1 MHRSVVVVTVKG
13 VVTLPRI
20 LGRVI
25 AGKLRFEVVYNSH
38 FYNYSIYKSVI
49 IVTVKVGV
57 VTFPKILGRK
67 VIAGKLSFE
76 AVCGG
81 HFYNY
86 SIYRSIVVTTVKWVW

>member
-1 MHRSVVVVTVKG
+1 MVTVKG

-38 FYNYSIYKSVI
+38 FYNYSIYKSVV

-57 VTFPKILGRK
+57 VTFPK
-67 VIAGKLSFE
+67 
-76 AVCGG
+76 
-81 HFYNY
+81 Y
-86 SIYRSIVVTTVKWVW
+86 

>member
-1 MHRSVVVVTVKG
+1 MVTVKG

-38 FYNYSIYKSVI
+38 FYNYSIYKSVV

-57 VTFPKILGRK
+57 VTFPKYLEK
-67 VIAGKLSFE
+67 KLLLVSSVLKLS
-76 AVCGG
+76 
-81 HFYNY
+81 
-86 SIYRSIVVTTVKWVW
+86 VVVIFIIILYIGASS